1 MHQQAQS
8 LGWSKATKLADR
20 VTAQGL
26 VGVLVNGNRGAMVE
40 LNCETDFVA
49 RNDTFKRFVDY
60 VSRIVLHYTDQTE
73 FDGDLWKV
81 SNAPAY

>member
-1 MHQQAQS
+1 M
-8 LGWSKATKLADR
+8 GWSKATKLADR
-20 VTAQGL
+20 VTTQGL
-26 VGVLVNGNRGAMVE
+26 VGVLVNDNRAAMVE

-49 RNDTFKRFVDY
+49 RNETFKRFVDH

-81 SNAPAY
+81 SSKPCHLNK